1 MIASQTTVYALRAL
15 LHLAERPDAQP
26 VRVDDIATALEVP
39 RNYLSKI
46 LHVLARRGL
55 LRSARG
61 PGGGFSMAKPPSRTT
76 LLEVAAH
83 FDDMSPGRC
92 LLGRPECRDDNPCPA
107 HSQWKEVAT
116 TLHAFFRDTTLAD
129 LARRPDAADRPDANP
144 EPQAETDQR

>member
-1 MIASQTTVYALRAL
+1 MIASQTTVYALRAML
-15 LHLAERPDAQP
+15 YLAERIDTHP

-61 PGGGFSMAKPPSRTT
+61 PGGGFSLAKSPRRTT
-76 LLEVAAH
+76 LLEIAAH

-92 LLGRPECRDDNPCPA
+92 LLGRPECRDDDPCPA
-107 HSQWKEVAT
+107 HGQWREVAT

-129 LARRPDAADRPDANP
+129 LARRSDAAARP
-144 EPQAETDQR
+144 EPRPPSEKAD